1 MNVNIIMHHAHP
13 APAAILLAAVA
24 LAGCQEDEGRG
35 WRAMDGDAPA
45 PPVVTRVDNINGGAI
60 IHYTPPKD
68 DDLLAV
74 VATYD
79 INGMERTTKASPYL
93 DSLRVEGWGREGNYK
108 VTLRAVDKSRNES
121 EGVVVDVAPLEPPV
135 VYIYNSMKILDS
147 FGGVRM
153 TWENPTEQNIIVEV
167 FRPDTVYGGWTS
179 VENFYSSAREGLATV
194 RGLEAKPTN
203 LMFRVRDRW
212 DNYSDTLVRPS
223 LPIYEEELSKSL
235 FRELTD
241 RLPGDS
247 EPIPSLPT
255 RYIWDGNLF
264 VNCFHSKDI
273 SAGGNG
279 GVGFALTF
287 DLGQE
292 AKLSRFKMYPRLNGA
307 SGWAYAH
314 NNLKEY
320 DVYGA
325 AEITAEMRQQ
335 PEAAEDGRVYP
346 KFDNGWT
353 LLMNVRTH
361 KPSGA
366 DVQTV
371 SNEDVEYIRGGDE
384 HEVPIEAPSVRY
396 VRLHFKETWSGG
408 NPVQIGEMT
417 FWGAPV
423 QAAAQ

>member
-1 MNVNIIMHHAHP
+1 MNVNSIMQYAHP
-13 APAAILLAAVA
+13 MPAAIMLAVVA
-24 LAGCQEDEGRG
+24 LAGCKEDEGRG

-45 PPVVTRVDNINGGAI
+45 PPVVTRIDNINGGAV
-60 IHYTPPKD
+60 IHYVPPKD

-79 INGMERTTKASPYL
+79 INGTERTTKASPYL
-93 DSLRVEGWGREGNYK
+93 DSLRVEGWGREGSYQ
-108 VTLRAVDKSRNES
+108 VTLRSVDKSRNES
-121 EGVVVDVAPLEPPV
+121 EAVSVSVSPLEPPV
-135 VYIYNSMKILDS
+135 VYIYNSMQIIDS

-153 TWENPTEQNIIVEV
+153 TWQNPTEQNIIVEV

-203 LMFRVRDRW
+203 LMFRIRDRW
-212 DNYSDTLVRPS
+212 DNYSDTIVRPS
-223 LPIYEEELSKSL
+223 NPIYEEELSKQL
-235 FRELTD
+235 FREIAD
-241 RLPGDS
+241 RLPGDCT
-247 EPIPSLPT
+247 PMPSLPA

-264 VNCFHSKDI
+264 VNCFHTSG
-273 SAGGNG
+273 S
-279 GVGFALTF
+279 GVNLALTF
-287 DLGQE
+287 DMGQV

-307 SGWAYAH
+307 SGWAYTH

-320 DVYGA
+320 DIYGA

-335 PEAAEDGRVYP
+335 PEAAEDGVVYP
-346 KFDNGWT
+346 NFDGWT

-366 DVQTV
+366 DLQTV

-384 HEVPIEAPSVRY
+384 HEVPIEAPPVRY
-396 VRLHFKETWSGG
+396 IRLHFKETWSGG

-417 FWGAPV
+417 FWGAPE
-423 QAAAQ
+423 QASAE